1 MEVWLPLEV
10 EMFMHVFV
18 PITQIRPGDL
28 SNIPSL
34 SAVEVIHAPQSVC
47 AKDDAPENISFML
60 ITLDT
65 SHLEISAL
73 NDEAE

>member
-1 MEVWLPLEV
+1 MDIVFLPGLMVVVAEIS
-10 EMFMHVFV
+10 
-18 PITQIRPGDL
+18 PDDPL
-28 SNIPSL
+28 NIPLL
-34 SAVEVIHAPQSVC
+34 SAVEVYHLPQRVC
-47 AKDDAPENISFML
+47 ENDDAPENISFML